1 MIQDDHDNSD
11 NNIKSINLTVHINY
25 TGSIIYYRIYLLHKH
40 SKASS
45 SYIHRYME
53 IIRSR
58 HKKAAKYGDGWMA
71 SAYNITPDKF
81 REKWNMLLSY
91 RKGLGKDEES
101 FENCVMS
108 MFGYIDSNKDKVRRM
123 VKDTLSQALGRPAE
137 QLKNLLLFGS
147 VEECIQKINA
157 LYEAGVKRIHFWPI
171 SDFEEQI
178 EIFRKEIVSHY

>member
-1 MIQDDHDNSD
+1 MIQDDHDNND

-81 REKWNMLLSY
+81 GEKMEY
-91 RKGLGKDEES
+91 A
-101 FENCVMS
+101 FVIH
-108 MFGYIDSNKDKVRRM
+108 YINKTWMIIALKPYQLELKCRSTIHLTRSNI
-123 VKDTLSQALGRPAE
+123 
-137 QLKNLLLFGS
+137 
-147 VEECIQKINA
+147 C
-157 LYEAGVKRIHFWPI
+157 
-171 SDFEEQI
+171 
-178 EIFRKEIVSHY
+178 EIK